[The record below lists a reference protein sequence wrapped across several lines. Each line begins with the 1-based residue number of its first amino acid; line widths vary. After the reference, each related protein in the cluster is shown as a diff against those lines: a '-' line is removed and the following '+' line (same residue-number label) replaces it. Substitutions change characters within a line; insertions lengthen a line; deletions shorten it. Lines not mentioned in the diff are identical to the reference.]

1 MEEKDLMRDL
11 RDLPRNSAIRKIN
24 ELVKRVRLAKV
35 HAYIIGHLKEQMPML
50 LGQTK
55 KQQQLIADMGGV
67 FRTVM
72 KKYNLAPGDFPDLAD
87 FQSKVSEMDFT
98 KFHSLRQKV
107 IDDAESVLGADIPRL
122 MEALPR
128 AMANDSWDAS
138 HSTVE
143 PSPIGYSMPPAE
155 ANPWA
160 GEEEL
165 ASDWGLAPQIPKFK
179 PEFDS
184 QEVGGFISGKAAKD
198 ILMASGLSV
207 AILRKIW
214 DLADVDK
221 DGKLVSRTDFSRIFM
236 SFRICTSLLL
246 HHTSQI
252 LRLRVNLY
260 RMNLNQS
267 TCPLASK
274 LVTGAS
280 SQFFEL
286 IGSSF

>member
-1 MEEKDLMRDL
+1 MLSYVLPLTLLGSFWDQPLLYEDNAALFEMEEKDLMRDL

-50 LGQTK
+50 LGQAK

-87 FQSKVSEMDFT
+87 FLSKISEMDFT

-128 AMANDSWDAS
+128 AMGGDSWEAS

-143 PSPIGYSMPPAE
+143 PSPIGYTVPPAE

-160 GEEEL
+160 SEEEL
-165 ASDWGLAPQIPKFK
+165 TSDWMLAPEISKFK
-179 PEFDS
+179 PQFES
-184 QEVGGFISGKAAKD
+184 NQVGGFVSGKAAKD

-214 DLADVDK
+214 DLSDVDK
-221 DGKLVSRTDFSRIFM
+221 DGKLDLHEFVIASHLAELAGLGQPLPDTLSPE
-236 SFRICTSLLL
+236 LL
-246 HHTSQI
+246 
-252 LRLRVNLY
+252 
-260 RMNLNQS
+260 
-267 TCPLASK
+267 PPAK
-274 LVTGAS
+274 
-280 SQFFEL
+280 
-286 IGSSF
+286 